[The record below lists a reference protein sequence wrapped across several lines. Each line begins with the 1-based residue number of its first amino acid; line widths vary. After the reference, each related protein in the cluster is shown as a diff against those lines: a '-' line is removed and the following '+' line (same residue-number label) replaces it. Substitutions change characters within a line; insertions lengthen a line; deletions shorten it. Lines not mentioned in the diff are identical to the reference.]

1 MIHSRQREQH
11 VQGSGGSMDHPVEE
25 VKEDQGNV
33 GKEQQEMWLKRWSG
47 GQAGGG
53 EQQAHSPI

>member
-11 VQGSGGSMDHPVEE
+11 VQGSGGNMDHPVEE

-53 EQQAHSPI
+53 